1 MAEDSSA
8 SMTGEGEG
16 RLNTAMMKSEQESP
30 PDNFELLFLIVKV
43 VFCSYNTR
51 SYMTSDV

>member
-8 SMTGEGEG
+8 SMTGEVEG

-51 SYMTSDV
+51 NYMTSDV